1 MKILIADD
9 ELRLRKVVALHLKK
23 AGFAVLEAGNGKQAM
38 TLAKEHKPDVI
49 VLDIMMPEMDGL
61 EACEAIKA
69 DPELAGIPIILL
81 TAMAEA
87 DDIEK
92 GNAAGAEYY
101 LTKPFSPKELID
113 KINSNL
119 KN

>member
-1 MKILIADD
+1 MKVLIADD

-23 AGFAVLEAGNGKQAM
+23 AGFTVLEAGNGKQALE
-38 TLAKEHKPDVI
+38 LAKEHKPDLI
-49 VLDIMMPEMDGL
+49 VLDIMMPEMNGL
-61 EACEAIKA
+61 DACIAIKA
-69 DPELAGIPIILL
+69 DAELADTPIILL

-87 DDIEK
+87 GDIEK

-113 KINSNL
+113 KINSNF
-119 KN
+119 

>member
-23 AGFAVLEAGNGKQAM
+23 AGFAVLEAGNGRQA
-38 TLAKEHKPDVI
+38 LEIAKEQKPDVI
-49 VLDIMMPEMDGL
+49 VLDIMMPEMNGL
-61 EACEAIKA
+61 EACEALKA
-69 DPELAGIPIILL
+69 DPELKDVPVILL

-87 DDIEK
+87 GDIEK
-92 GNAAGAEYY
+92 GGAAGAEYY

-113 KINSNL
+113 KINSNF